1 MTEHVWGRTLYDV
14 FGVEP
19 NAPAEKIRAIFRLR
33 TQQNHPDRK
42 NGNGD
47 LQKLL
52 NEAYAILRDPDKR
65 REYNEKL
72 GLPLTPRSLKSGK
85 PVYGEITLEH
95 QQANQ
100 PVTYSFSR
108 WEPCNRCW
116 GEGCSRC
123 HHQGKIREQVTL
135 TVTVPA
141 GVSQHLVE
149 DQGRVVEPGGN
160 RGDLILYVIW
170 R

>member
-1 MTEHVWGRTLYDV
+1 MIEDRSGHTLYDV

-19 NAPAEKIRAIFRLR
+19 NAPAEKIQAIFRLR
-33 TQQNHPDRK
+33 TQQAHPDRK

-65 REYNEKL
+65 REYNEQL
-72 GLPLTPRSLKSGK
+72 GLPLTPRSLKPGK
-85 PVYGEITLEH
+85 TMYGEIELSRQE
-95 QQANQ
+95 ANQ
-100 PVTYSFSR
+100 PTSFSFTR
-108 WEPCNRCW
+108 WEPCSRCW
-116 GEGCSRC
+116 GEGCHRC
-123 HHQGKIREQVTL
+123 QHKGKVRQTVTL
-135 TVTVPA
+135 PVSVPA

-149 DQGRVVEPGGN
+149 GQGGRTEPGGT
-160 RGDLILYVIW
+160 RGDLVLYVIW

>member
-1 MTEHVWGRTLYDV
+1 MTEQVSGCTLYDV

-19 NAPAEKIRAIFRLR
+19 NAPAEKIQALFRLR

-47 LQKLL
+47 LQVLL

-65 REYNEKL
+65 REYNERL
-72 GLPLTPRSLKSGK
+72 GLPVTPRTLKPGK
-85 PVYGEITLEH
+85 PVYGEIELSR
-95 QQANQ
+95 QDAYQ
-100 PVTYSFSR
+100 PVSYSFTR
-108 WEPCNRCW
+108 WEPCSRCW
-116 GEGCSRC
+116 GEGCARC
-123 HHQGKIREQVTL
+123 HYKGKSRKNVTL

-149 DQGRVVEPGGN
+149 DEGRVIESGGS

-170 R
+170 K

>member
-1 MTEHVWGRTLYDV
+1 MTEHVSGHTLYDV

-19 NAPAEKIRAIFRLR
+19 NAPAEKIRALFRLR

-47 LQKLL
+47 LQALL
-52 NEAYAILRDPDKR
+52 NEAYAILRNPDKR
-65 REYNEKL
+65 REYNQQM
-72 GLPLTPRSLKSGK
+72 GLPLPSRSLKPGK
-85 PVYGEITLEH
+85 PVYGEIALER

-100 PVTYSFSR
+100 PVPYSFSR
-108 WEPCNRCW
+108 WEPCSRCW
-116 GEGCSRC
+116 GEGCDRC
-123 HHQGKIREQVTL
+123 HSQGKVCEKVTL
-135 TVTVPA
+135 VVTVPD

-149 DQGRVVEPGGN
+149 GQGRITEPGGN

-170 R
+170 K

>member
-1 MTEHVWGRTLYDV
+1 MTENALGHTLYDV

-19 NAPAEKIRAIFRLR
+19 NAPAEKIQALFRLR

-47 LQKLL
+47 LQVLL

-65 REYNEKL
+65 REYNEQM
-72 GLPLTPRSLKSGK
+72 GLPLTPRSLKTGK
-85 PVYGEITLEH
+85 PAYGEIALER

-100 PVTYSFSR
+100 PVAYSFSR
-108 WEPCNRCW
+108 WEPCGRCW
-116 GEGCSRC
+116 GEGCARC
-123 HHQGKIREQVTL
+123 HHQGKIRQKVTL
-135 TVTVPA
+135 TMRVPA

-149 DQGRVVEPGGN
+149 GQGRVTEPGGG
-160 RGDLILYVIW
+160 RGDLVLYVIW